1 MFSKRKLFKII
12 NHYTSQLNNRCSGNK
27 IYDLFSNAINSKQYD
42 LPLDDNQDNKF
53 LLILIALMSFLAVLS
68 LSGAIALNSTT
79 NKWSSGLENKITIEI
94 SVETKDGHILSKDT
108 ILKETKNLYDTL
120 SSHPLIKS
128 VNILSNEEIQD
139 LISPWVG
146 NDLDLT
152 NIPLPSL
159 ISVEIKNIGENEFNN
174 LKKDI
179 KKASKHANI
188 ETHEQWLSDL
198 IEFTKTLKILS
209 LLVTLIIISI
219 TTIAITSAV
228 KTRLAIHNE
237 EVTLLHYMGATDNY
251 IIRQFQRHTV
261 ILALKGAIIGTVLGI
276 IVTLSLTFI
285 SRSSESDLIPVIYIG
300 FYAIIMLCL
309 VPVIIAIITALTSY
323 ITVLRSLAKMP

>member
-27 IYDLFSNAINSKQYD
+27 IYNLFSNAINSKQYD

-94 SVETKDGHILSKDT
+94 SVETKDGHILSQDT